1 MYKIVTIGMNS
12 CTKQSPP
19 KYQRRRKKTRIEGRK
34 TNGLYNYYVN
44 VLCVRTNLAVVVLKA
59 DIWGCIN
66 VYVIYVIP
74 FTTTNTKEPSFN
86 CHAVYLIFSFSF
98 IRISS
103 MPVFGSA
110 STQLQKTH
118 ARTRTLRTI
127 FLVSLRPEEISL
139 SSGSVNS
146 FRFLVGTGYVQA
158 TRYFFQ
164 ILNISVKISKEFY

>member
-1 MYKIVTIGMNS
+1 MKIGYVDDSHAFVTGVLTNRSEHEWHINMYTYMYKIVTIGMNS

-110 STQLQKTH
+110 ST
-118 ARTRTLRTI
+118 
-127 FLVSLRPEEISL
+127 
-139 SSGSVNS
+139 
-146 FRFLVGTGYVQA
+146 
-158 TRYFFQ
+158 
-164 ILNISVKISKEFY
+164 